1 MIKRIT
7 TGFRPTGKLHLGHY
21 FGNVAN
27 LLRLQNQYDCF
38 LFIVDW
44 HALTTD
50 YKETSSIAVNVNEV
64 ALDLLAVG
72 IDPEKCT
79 LYRQSDIRPI
89 AELFL
94 YFSMITPLSWLFRC
108 PTYKEQV
115 TQLKD
120 RDIQNMG
127 FLGYPVLQAAD
138 ITIVHGE
145 VVPVGEDQLP
155 HLELTREIVRRFN
168 FIYGTYF
175 KEPEAL
181 VSEAKR
187 LPGLDGR
194 KMSKS
199 YENAIFLSDEPDE
212 VLRKMST
219 MMTDPK
225 RIYLKDPGHPDVCPV
240 FALCKLYYDDIEAI
254 RSWCENARIG
264 CTECKK
270 RLAEQ
275 IIDFHTGF
283 RKKRN
288 EIMSEKGY
296 VAKVL
301 SKGSERALAISLKT
315 ITEVKKLIKIS

>member
-1 MIKRIT
+1 MKRIT
-7 TGFRPTGKLHLGHY
+7 TGFRPTGKLHIGHY

-27 LLRLQNQYDCF
+27 LLRLQSEFDCF

-50 YKETSSIAVNVNEV
+50 YKDTSKISENINEV
-64 ALDLLAVG
+64 ALDLLSAG
-72 IDPEKCT
+72 IDPDRCT
-79 LYRQSDIRPI
+79 LYRQSDIHPI

-115 TQLKD
+115 AQLKD
-120 RDIQNMG
+120 REIQNMG

-168 FIYGTYF
+168 FIYGEYF
-175 KEPEAL
+175 KEPEAM

-187 LPGLDGR
+187 VPGIDGR

-212 VLRKMST
+212 MLRKISR
-219 MMTDPK
+219 MMTDPQ

-240 FALCKLYYDDIEAI
+240 FAVYKLYYSDTESVRD
-254 RSWCENARIG
+254 WCENARVG

-270 RLAEQ
+270 RLAEK
-275 IIDFHTGF
+275 IIDFHAGF
-283 RKKRN
+283 RVKRK
-288 EIMSEKGY
+288 EILGIPDY
-296 VAKVL
+296 VMNVL
-301 SKGSERALAISLKT
+301 SKGCERALDISLKT
-315 ITEVKKLIKIS
+315 IAEVKKLIKIS

>member
-1 MIKRIT
+1 MKRIT
-7 TGFRPTGKLHLGHY
+7 TGFRPTGKLHIGHY

-27 LLRLQNQYDCF
+27 LLRLQSEFDCF

-50 YKETSSIAVNVNEV
+50 YKDTSKISENINEV
-64 ALDLLAVG
+64 ALDLLSAG
-72 IDPEKCT
+72 IDPDRCT
-79 LYRQSDIRPI
+79 LYRQSDIHPI

-115 TQLKD
+115 AQLKD
-120 RDIQNMG
+120 REIQNMG

-168 FIYGTYF
+168 FIYGEYF
-175 KEPEAL
+175 KEPEAM

-187 LPGLDGR
+187 VPGIDGR

-212 VLRKMST
+212 MLRKISR
-219 MMTDPK
+219 MMTDPQ

-240 FALCKLYYDDIEAI
+240 FAVYKLYYSDTESVRD
-254 RSWCENARIG
+254 WCENARVG

-270 RLAEQ
+270 RLAEK
-275 IIDFHTGF
+275 IIDFNAGF
-283 RKKRN
+283 RVKRK
-288 EIMSEKGY
+288 EILGIPDY
-296 VAKVL
+296 VMNVL
-301 SKGSERALAISLKT
+301 SKGCERALDISLKT
-315 ITEVKKLIKIS
+315 IAEVKKLIKIS